1 MPFKSEK
8 QRRYLWANE
17 PEIAR
22 DWTDTYGSKIK
33 KAQGGRIGFSEGGW
47 EAEWDEIYED
57 YKLKQIKLGKEFV
70 SKEEFI
76 DMHRDN
82 NAQGG
87 RIGYYTGGQSIPS
100 EYTVEDAR
108 KTAMQDKLGGI
119 TDIMKKADLYRQ
131 GDIGQMYMADGG
143 RMGGIMGSNAGS
155 MLVTPTRDG
164 SRPGYYG
171 PDAGHE
177 NDPGHGANAPGDDH
191 SYKTHHPNI
200 HAGMKTQNVVTP
212 SGDVFATGDPMLSE
226 KQDYFTQTYSGQP
239 NFLGFGGGY
248 RTLKT
253 PNDAGSNYR
262 SRLNPM
268 GLMSLLGRSFSMPF
282 TLAKTG
288 IDALRNKF
296 GPAFNNFTS
305 SKTLEQFRD
314 KMRGYGRTMPTYSPY
329 LKFGGIENLLKQEMP
344 EETNIDNSM
353 YGGDQDIFGVE
364 NARGLF
370 RPHQMSTDFNIKYG
384 PEGITY
390 YEDEDENKDEAM
402 LQKIKDYIV

>member
-22 DWTDTYGSKIK
+22 DWTETYGSKIK
-33 KAQGGRIGFSEGGW
+33 KAQGGRIG
-47 EAEWDEIYED
+47 
-57 YKLKQIKLGKEFV
+57 
-70 SKEEFI
+70 
-76 DMHRDN
+76 
-82 NAQGG
+82 
-87 RIGYYTGGQSIPS
+87 YYSGGQSIPS

-131 GDIGQMYMADGG
+131 GDVGQMYMANGG

-177 NDPGHGANAPGDDH
+177 NDPGHGANAPGASDDH
-191 SYKTHHPNI
+191 SYKRENRIQQQYTPVTHTTAP
-200 HAGMKTQNVVTP
+200 GT
-212 SGDVFATGDPMLSE
+212 LSDIRE
-226 KQDYFTQTYSGQP
+226 KQDYFDQTWSGQP

-248 RTLKT
+248 RNLRT
-253 PNDAGSNYR
+253 PNDARSGYQ

-268 GLMSLLGRSFSMPF
+268 GLMSLLGRYMNQPF
-282 TLAKTG
+282 TIAATG
-288 IDALRNKF
+288 FNALRDKF

-329 LKFGGIENLLKQEMP
+329 LKFGGIETLGQEMP
-344 EETNIDNSM
+344 EEVAVIDNSM

-364 NARGLF
+364 NARGLY

-390 YEDEDENKDEAM
+390 YDPDEEIVATGTNYFGENRYQEPQSSFLKNFKNAPWTRM
-402 LQKIKDYIV
+402 